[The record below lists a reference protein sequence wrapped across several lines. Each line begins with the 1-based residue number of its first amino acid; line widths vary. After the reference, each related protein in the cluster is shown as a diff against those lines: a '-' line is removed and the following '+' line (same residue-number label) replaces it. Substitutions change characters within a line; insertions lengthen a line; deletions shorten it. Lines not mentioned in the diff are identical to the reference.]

1 MIDKL
6 IEKIG
11 TDKLLHFAFG
21 AVIAF
26 VMTNILMLQE
36 GSTGSECIVWAVAG
50 IAVAMTLECIKE
62 FCIDGSADK
71 KDILA
76 TFIGAIVPLIANSI
90 GVWFNVL
97 SN

>member
-26 VMTNILMLQE
+26 VFTNVLMLQE
-36 GSTGSECIVWAVAG
+36 GSTGVACIVWG
-50 IAVAMTLECIKE
+50 IAGLLATMVLEGIKE
-62 FCIDGSADK
+62 FCIDSEPDK

-76 TFIGAIVPLIANSI
+76 TLIGAVVPIVANSI